1 MQRLRKNY
9 KLVLTTL
16 LSALT
21 ISCATNLPKPPDG
34 RLYLHDAVSSR
45 ALCSEL
51 NTGVECPAVPL
62 GETNRWYMLEPQTLQ
77 KLMEYID
84 ELIYEIQKPQIQ
96 SNEKKKESIELTVD
110 HLRQLRQK
118 IQDAQNLL
126 NAQ

>member
-1 MQRLRKNY
+1 
-9 KLVLTTL
+9 
-16 LSALT
+16 
-21 ISCATNLPKPPDG
+21 
-34 RLYLHDAVSSR
+34 
-45 ALCSEL
+45 
-51 NTGVECPAVPL
+51 
-62 GETNRWYMLEPQTLQ
+62 MLEPQTLQ